1 MVAQQE
7 MPTGDPGIDAV
18 AHVAA
23 ALAGKLSLDDL
34 LERVVA
40 AARQATG
47 ARYAALGVIGSDQR
61 LARFVH
67 TGIDDEQVARIGP
80 LPTGRGVLGLLIR
93 RPETLRLDHLSQ
105 HPASS
110 GFPDHHPEMET
121 FLGTPIRSGGEVFGN
136 LYLAEKSGGFTVAD
150 QRLVEVLA
158 VQAGAAID
166 NALKA
171 DELQRLAVRAE
182 RERIARDLHD
192 GIIQTLFSIGMG
204 LDSARAMVTSDPER
218 VASRLDTAVD
228 AIDTTIRDLR
238 NTIFQL
244 RADDAAALGLRTGL
258 VELAREHEV
267 NALTRPVL
275 RVSDDIDVAVPAA
288 LVPDVLQVVRE
299 ALGNVAKHAHAGHVE
314 VVVQVQ
320 AGTLVVVVSDDGV
333 GFDPERPT
341 AGHGLVNIR
350 ERAALH
356 GGAREIESSADTG
369 TSLRV
374 TFPLDQQQHAPSDRS
389 ER

>member
-1 MVAQQE
+1 MTRQDTPVGG
-7 MPTGDPGIDAV
+7 TGIEAV

-34 LERVVA
+34 LERVVTA
-40 AARQATG
+40 AQQATG
-47 ARYAALGVIGSDQR
+47 ARYVALGVIGADQR

-67 TGIDDEQVARIGP
+67 TGIDDEQVAKIGP

-93 RPETLRLDHLSQ
+93 QPETLRLDHLSQ

-136 LYLAEKSGGFTVAD
+136 LYLTEKAGGFTVED

-166 NALKA
+166 NAIKA

-204 LDSARAMVTSDPER
+204 LDSARAMVSSDPER
-218 VASRLDTAVD
+218 VATRLDTAVD

-238 NTIFQL
+238 NTIFHL

-275 RVSDDIDVAVPAA
+275 RVSDDIDAAVPVAV
-288 LVPDVLQVVRE
+288 VPDVLQVVRE
-299 ALGNVAKHAHAGHVE
+299 ALSNVAKHAHASQVE
-314 VVVQVQ
+314 VGVQVE
-320 AGTLVVVVSDDGV
+320 AGALVVVVTDDGV

-356 GGAREIESSADTG
+356 GGGREIDTAAGTG
-369 TSLRV
+369 TSVRV
-374 TFPLDQQQHAPSDRS
+374 TFPLDPDQPAPNDRN
-389 ER
+389 EQ